1 MGFESDL
8 VARQVGDVDWE
19 LVESLKYRGN
29 TELFEVPPE
38 TKTDFASVPAFFQW
52 LIPRSGRYTRA
63 AVLHDYLWRS
73 VPGLSRAD
81 ADGIFRRAMAEL
93 KVPFLRRWLMWAA
106 VRLRSLFKS
115 AFRDGPRD
123 IPRVLLLVLLPGL
136 PIIIGGLLVL
146 VLLLGFWAFEIL
158 VLAVLTLLGLAP
170 AVRKR
175 IKPTNRP
182 TVLWSP

>member
-1 MGFESDL
+1 MAFESDL
-8 VARQVGDVDWE
+8 VARQVGDVDWV
-19 LVESLKYRGN
+19 LVEPLKYRGN
-29 TELFEVPPE
+29 TDLFEVPAE

-63 AVLHDYLWRS
+63 AVLHDHLWRS
-73 VPGLSRAD
+73 VPELSFAD

-106 VRLRSLFKS
+106 VRLQSLFRS
-115 AFRDGPRD
+115 ALGDGPRD

-136 PIIIGGLLVL
+136 PIIIGGLIVL

-158 VLAVLTLLGLAP
+158 VFAVLTVLRLAP

-175 IKPTNRP
+175 IKPTKRP
-182 TVLWSP
+182 TVLWSA

>member
-19 LVESLKYRGN
+19 LVEPLKYRGN
-29 TELFEVPPE
+29 TELFEVPAE

-63 AVLHDYLWRS
+63 AVLHDYLLRS

-106 VRLRSLFKS
+106 VRLYSLFRS

-136 PIIIGGLLVL
+136 PIIMGGLLVL

-158 VLAVLTLLGLAP
+158 VLAVLSLFGLAP